1 MGKKNKRE
9 KKRTFPQ
16 ILIGKKFE
24 RFVNCSRR
32 TSCTC
37 FTFVFLSKNTHQF
50 TGALQEAQVPG
61 QDGRELRHAGRPS
74 AGEVAGLQDHH
85 ARREQGEPHELHR
98 QRARKM
104 VSKTFTL
111 TGHFYFYQ
119 SNILSWLW
127 VLLQHCLRSGSH
139 FRCLWLVLSS
149 TKEWFF
155 FSIKLTWPELIM
167 WY

>member
-1 MGKKNKRE
+1 MH
-9 KKRTFPQ
+9 T
-16 ILIGKKFE
+16 
-24 RFVNCSRR
+24 
-32 TSCTC
+32 
-37 FTFVFLSKNTHQF
+37 KNTRQF

-111 TGHFYFYQ
+111 TGHFYFNR
-119 SNILSWLW
+119 SN
-127 VLLQHCLRSGSH
+127 
-139 FRCLWLVLSS
+139 VLS
-149 TKEWFF
+149 
-155 FSIKLTWPELIM
+155 
-167 WY
+167 